1 MIVVDQAIAGYRV
14 VLGCIACQTRIDG
27 GEAPALAAL
36 VELAEAHVREA
47 HPVEH
52 EITMMSDGHRT
63 FLRPDG
69 TMRTEPWPW
78 QTAR

>member
-1 MIVVDQAIAGYRV
+1 MIVVDQAIVGYRV

-47 HPVEH
+47 H
-52 EITMMSDGHRT
+52 
-63 FLRPDG
+63 RPDLWVD
-69 TMRTEPWPW
+69 MTERPGEL
-78 QTAR
+78 RC